1 MKGHTAVIPVLMLL
15 HGIAFRCHAEEPRGC
30 PRSEVET
37 HVLEQ
42 FNIYGPLSK
51 DREYFG
57 FVYRSDGVIGSAVTR
72 GSVCR
77 KMQPCEVKSHRA
89 ASQIPPGAKVLG
101 EWHTH
106 PRATGS
112 LQLSAADV
120 RGANANRHI
129 RCYRAFFSTAN
140 GEILS
145 WDPGSAVVATAMANT
160 VRLGN
165 YRRSP

>member
-1 MKGHTAVIPVLMLL
+1 MKGQTAVIPVLMLL
-15 HGIAFRCHAEEPRGC
+15 HGIAFRCHAEQPPAC
-30 PRSEVET
+30 PRSEVEA

-42 FNIYGPLSK
+42 LRIYGPLSR

-72 GSVCR
+72 GGVCR
-77 KMQPCEVKSHRA
+77 RMQPCEVKSRRA
-89 ASQIPPGAKVLG
+89 ASRIPTGAKVLG

-106 PRATGS
+106 PRSTGS

-120 RGANANRHI
+120 RGAHANRHI

-145 WDPGSAVVATAMANT
+145 WDPDAVVVATAMMKA
-160 VRLGN
+160 VSLGT